1 MDEFFEKP
9 YLLQTVSP
17 EKIYEFFS
25 KYSGIF
31 WIFSFF
37 LPFFQYQHS
46 HEENGEEINEDGFDK
61 LMGDLAISEDDLVQ
75 FVIAWECNCGNL
87 SVFTKKEFEIGM
99 SKLRSASTQTKIIFD
114 NLYN

>member
-1 MDEFFEKP
+1 MN
-9 YLLQTVSP
+9 
-17 EKIYEFFS
+17 FS
-25 KYSGIF
+25 KNHIYYRQYHMKRFMNFFRNILLFFG
-31 WIFSFF
+31 FSLFF

-99 SKLRSASTQTKIIFD
+99 SKLRSASTQTKNIFN
-114 NLYN
+114 NL